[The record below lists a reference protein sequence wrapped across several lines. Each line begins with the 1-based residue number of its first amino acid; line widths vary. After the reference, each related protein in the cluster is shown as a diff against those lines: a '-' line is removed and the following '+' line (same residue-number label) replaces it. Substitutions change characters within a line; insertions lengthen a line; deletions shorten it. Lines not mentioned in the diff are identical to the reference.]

1 MNWVAYHDRTSG
13 DHQAQFDRLYP
24 LGWRMISLSVYGS
37 RGSERYAAVWVERPG
52 PNWSAVH
59 GVNAAGYQAAF
70 NAAVAAGFRPVLL
83 AATGPAN
90 DPVFAGTFEQSPLP
104 VPLTRFG
111 LARGAVTDPSTID
124 HWTDQARQNGWYPT
138 ALAIYG
144 SSSDRRY
151 AGIWEGNP
159 EGVCWTIDGVEDSAA
174 SYQARFDALV
184 AVGGRPAYV
193 SVSPDGKYASV
204 FRDDHIGAWIARHN
218 MDSAG
223 YQREFDTI
231 VPQGFLPVSVQA
243 GGIDG
248 GARFAA
254 VFARSDARQLLTWR
268 APTGPIAVPAIDD
281 VIRQAMQRHRIR
293 GAALAL
299 VRDSRLIY
307 ARGYALAEPGYP
319 AVEPTTFFRQASVS
333 KTILALAVHR
343 LIQDGRL
350 TLGTTVQS
358 ILALQRPDGTRVPL
372 SFDQVTVQH
381 LLEHRSGL
389 ACTLRSNGVELD
401 VVDPYGVEPA
411 VVNAFN
417 SALPTPG
424 FALPVNGVM
433 TDRYMATL
441 PAIAPPAPAKYN
453 NWGYFLLGHVVMA
466 VSGASTLIEA
476 LNSLLFRPLG
486 ITRIRSARTRAED
499 QPADEARYHPT
510 LFATGPSVVEPD
522 RRLRASGFGGFWNL
536 ERDDAAGGLS
546 GAVVDVA
553 RLLAMLNVRTGN
565 PILQPAAIANLFT
578 LASAGGGHGF
588 DKARV
593 DNAASGNFYGMK
605 GGSLPESSQ
614 NCVRYQTDD
623 ISMVVCWNRHDIG
636 EGVAGDNWWYPEF
649 PAVLGAA
656 RAYSWGS
663 SDLFP
668 GFGMATF
675 GSGSPGCLLSLFGI
689 GRARSRSSWH

>member
-1 MNWVAYHDRTSG
+1 MNWLAYHDRTSA
-13 DHQAQFDRLYP
+13 DHQAQFNRLYP
-24 LGWRMISLSVYGS
+24 LGWRIISLSVYGA
-37 RGSERYAAVWVERPG
+37 RGSERYAAVWVERSG
-52 PNWSAVH
+52 PDWSAVH

-70 NAAVAAGFRPVLL
+70 NTAVAVGFRPVLL

-90 DPVFAGTFEQSPLP
+90 DPVFACTFEQSPLP

-111 LARGAVTDPSTID
+111 LVRGAVTDPTTID

-159 EGVCWTIDGVEDSAA
+159 EGVCWTTDGVDDSAA

-204 FRDDHIGAWIARHN
+204 FRDDHIGEWIARHN

-243 GGIDG
+243 GGVGG

-254 VFARSDARQLLTWR
+254 VFARSDSRQPLTWR
-268 APTGPIAVPAIDD
+268 TPTGPVAVVSIDD
-281 VIRQAMQRHRIR
+281 AVRDAMQRHRIR

-299 VRDSRLIY
+299 VRDGRLIY

-319 AVEPTTFFRQASVS
+319 IIEPTTLFRQASVS
-333 KTILALAVHR
+333 KMVVALAVHR

-358 ILALQRPDGTRVPL
+358 ILALQQPNGAPVAP
-372 SFDQVTVQH
+372 SFGQVTVQH

-389 ACTLRSNGVELD
+389 PTNPYGIEPN
-401 VVDPYGVEPA
+401 VVD
-411 VVNAFN
+411 AFN
-417 SALPTPG
+417 AN
-424 FALPVNGVM
+424 LPVPAFSLPVTGAM
-433 TDRYMATL
+433 TDRYMTTL
-441 PAIAPPAPAKYN
+441 PASPPPTSPMYS

-466 VSGASTLIEA
+466 VSGARTLMEA
-476 LNSLLFRPLG
+476 LNSLLLRPLG
-486 ITRIRSARTRAED
+486 ITRVRSARTRAED
-499 QPADEARYHPT
+499 QPADEAPYHPT
-510 LFATGPSVVEPD
+510 FFETGPSVVEPD
-522 RRLRASGFGGFWNL
+522 RRLRASGFGGSFNP
-536 ERDDAAGGLS
+536 ERDDSAGGLS

-553 RLLAMLNVRTGN
+553 RLLAMLDVRTGN
-565 PILQPAAIANLFT
+565 PVLQPASIANLFT

-588 DKARV
+588 DSASV
-593 DNAASGNFYGMK
+593 LDAAHRKFYGMK
-605 GGSLPESSQ
+605 GGSLGESSQ

-623 ISMVVCWNRHDIG
+623 ISMVMCWNRHDIG
-636 EGVAGDNWWYPEF
+636 EGVAGDNWWYPDF
-649 PAVLGAA
+649 PAVLAAA
-656 RAYSWGS
+656 RSYSWSS

-668 GFGMATF
+668 SFGMPTF
-675 GSGSPGCLLSLFGI
+675 GSALSGCLLSPFRI
-689 GRARSRSSWH
+689 GRI